1 MASYFQVIF
10 KSTSGRHWLRLIK
23 DTYFDM
29 WAQQISLTITGC
41 VILIADALLIYR
53 CYMIYIEHW
62 WVVILPAL
70 TSVGSVVL
78 FFVGNYVQGS
88 HGAASGPAATA
99 LTVTTNVIITTLIS
113 VRLLRARRTFSKL
126 LPSADMHLYTGI
138 VAILIES
145 ALPLTLFG
153 ILAAVMQQLG
163 DSAVGASVGFLV
175 CEPLF
180 SGLFYSFC
188 ALSPHMIIFRVTTGR
203 SFTKFPTAKDGG
215 ALHTL
220 QFAHHTAE
228 SSFLQSNMH
237 RDFGRN
243 YDDTDAERGLDAIPQ
258 PTRSIIHTAQDDR
271 RDVEKA

>member
-53 CYMIYIEHW
+53 LYMIYIEHW

-78 FFVGNYVQGS
+78 YFIGNYVHS
-88 HGAASGPAATA
+88 GAASGPAATA

-113 VRLLRARRTFSKL
+113 VRLLRARRTLSKL
-126 LPSADMHLYTGI
+126 LPSTDMHLYTGI

-203 SFTKFPTAKDGG
+203 SFTKFPTAKDDG

-228 SSFLQSNMH
+228 SSFLQSNFN

-243 YDDTDAERGLDAIPQ
+243 NDLETDAEDAIPSNTQ
-258 PTRSIIHTAQDDR
+258 PTRSIIRPALDDR